1 MRRRHK
7 ASSSRAQSQRTN
19 FSFIVPITT
28 VNNSLVSNHFASFF
42 SRTTIVSQC
51 RTVSVVLIGQR
62 LIVVV
67 SPCIMIMDSIF
78 WILFWFLLIKIV
90 CCCYRNGRFCF
101 QRIFSSPRPLS
112 GTRRRFVCR
121 LCEICLA
128 VTTISHHFLCPS
140 FHHFSL

>member
-1 MRRRHK
+1 MRRHHK

-19 FSFIVPITT
+19 FSSIVPITN
-28 VNNSLVSNHFASFF
+28 VNNSLVSNHIASFF

-67 SPCIMIMDSIF
+67 PPCIMIMYSMF
-78 WILFWFLLIKIV
+78 WILFWVLLIKIV
-90 CCCYRNGRFCF
+90 CFCYWNGRFRL
-101 QRIFSSPRPLS
+101 QRIFLSPWPLYC
-112 GTRRRFVCR
+112 TRRRFVCW
-121 LCEICLA
+121 LCVICFA
-128 VTTISHHFLCPS
+128 VWTISHHFLCLF